1 MEGRRG
7 VSRNAPSSL
16 PVYKEQNCH
25 PERSEGSQVL
35 MSRKN
40 VQIVDTK

>member
-16 PVYKEQNCH
+16 Q
-25 PERSEGSQVL
+25 SI
-35 MSRKN
+35 KN
-40 VQIVDTK
+40 KIVILNEVKDLKYL